1 MIGWQTA
8 PIGEGPLA
16 VLFFYATNLGI
27 PFVLALVALALRR
40 TPSRAFLAVWIGLLF
55 LVPNVVQVS
64 FVSFDMNKY
73 FQAMWI
79 AVAIAAGTLLVR
91 WPVPLAAAVLV
102 VAMLSPALASVHHA
116 FSRNFLMSTDQLAA
130 AAWIADT
137 RPSARS
143 S

>member
-1 MIGWQTA
+1 M
-8 PIGEGPLA
+8 
-16 VLFFYATNLGI
+16 
-27 PFVLALVALALRR
+27 
-40 TPSRAFLAVWIGLLF
+40 
-55 LVPNVVQVS
+55 VQVS

-102 VAMLSPALASVHHA
+102 VAMLSPALSSVHHA
-116 FSRNFLMSTDQLAA
+116 FSRNFLMSTDQLGRRRGSPT
-130 AAWIADT
+130 T